1 MVKSSAM
8 LHSNVALWMVMKICW
23 SVQAENLIIA
33 AIGFSTDLYN
43 PERVKP
49 NDVYYS
55 LIFHLLPQH

>member
-1 MVKSSAM
+1 
-8 LHSNVALWMVMKICW
+8 MKICW

-33 AIGFSTDLYN
+33 AIGFSTALYN